1 VAVTVSQLMAA
12 IRQIETGG
20 QPDPYRTINGIGA
33 TGAYQVMPFNIGP
46 WTKEVLGRSMT
57 QEQFRNSPEAQ
68 DAVARYKLDKSMKKY
83 GSWQAAAAVW
93 FSGKPDWNSS
103 ASDGGNT
110 VKQYVN
116 KVANA
121 LKKVGAGVTGGTGAT
136 QASASLPSI
145 GKGVFTAQHAG
156 YDAEPKVGPYGAP
169 TNPFKLA
176 GWIASSG
183 TEGAAAPGGVE
194 QVSSGGEIF
203 GGGSMPWDGVA
214 TAVLAGLFVAGG
226 LALVAVGLVASVS
239 PAVQQAT
246 AAASNLHPAAA
257 AANAAKGAVS

>member
-1 VAVTVSQLMAA
+1 MAVTVSQLMAA

-20 QPDPYRTINGIGA
+20 QKDPYRTVNGIGA

-46 WTKEVLGRSMT
+46 WTKEVLGRAMT
-57 QEQFRNSPEAQ
+57 QAEFRNSREAQ
-68 DAVARYKLDKSMKKY
+68 DAVARAKLGGYMRKY
-83 GSWQAAAAVW
+83 GSWQAAASVW

-110 VKQYVN
+110 VKQYVT
-116 KVANA
+116 KVAEA
-121 LKKVGAGVTGGTGAT
+121 LKKVGAGVTGGTGGT
-136 QASASLPSI
+136 GTSAALPSI

-156 YDAEPKVGPYGAP
+156 YEAEPKTGPYGAP

-194 QVSSGGEIF
+194 QASAGGEVF
-203 GGGSMPWDGVA
+203 GGGAMPWDGVA
-214 TAVLAGLFVAGG
+214 TAVLAALFVAGG

-239 PAVQQAT
+239 PAAT
-246 AAASNLHPAAA
+246 AAASTINPAAGA
-257 AANAAKGAVS
+257 ATAAKGALS

>member
-1 VAVTVSQLMAA
+1 MAVTVEQLMAA
-12 IRQIETGG
+12 VRSIETGG
-20 QPDPYRTINGIGA
+20 QRDPYRTVNHIGA

-68 DAVARYKLDKSMKKY
+68 DAVARHKLGSYMKKY
-83 GSWQAAAAVW
+83 GSWQAAAATW
-93 FSGKPDWNSS
+93 FSGQPNWNSS

-110 VKQYVN
+110 VRQYVD
-116 KVANA
+116 KVAKA
-121 LKKVGAGVTGGTGAT
+121 LKKVGAGITGGGAGGT
-136 QASASLPSI
+136 APPALPTI

-156 YDAEPKVGPYGAP
+156 YAAEPRTGPYGAP

-183 TEGAAAPGGVE
+183 TEGAETPGGVE

-214 TAVLAGLFVAGG
+214 TAVLAGLFVVGG
-226 LALVAVGLVASVS
+226 LGLVVVGLVAAVS
-239 PAVQQAT
+239 PSVKSAAQT
-246 AAASNLHPAAA
+246 AAAAHPAGRAA
-257 AANAAKGAVS
+257 AVAKGATS

>member
-1 VAVTVSQLMAA
+1 MAVTVSQLMAA

-20 QPDPYRTINGIGA
+20 QKDPYRTVNGIGA

-46 WTKEVLGRSMT
+46 WTKEVLGRAMT
-57 QEQFRNSPEAQ
+57 QAEFRNSREAQ
-68 DAVARYKLDKSMKKY
+68 DAVARAKLGGYMKRY
-83 GSWQAAAAVW
+83 GSWQAAASVW

-110 VKQYVN
+110 VKQYVT
-116 KVANA
+116 KVAAA
-121 LKKVGAGVTGGTGAT
+121 LKKVGAGVTGGTGGAG
-136 QASASLPSI
+136 APAALPSI

-156 YDAEPKVGPYGAP
+156 YEAEPKVGPYGAP

-183 TEGAAAPGGVE
+183 TQGAAAPGGVE

-214 TAVLAGLFVAGG
+214 TAVLASLFVVGG
-226 LALVAVGLVASVS
+226 LGLVVVGLTAAVS
-239 PAVQQAT
+239 PTVDKAT
-246 AAASNLHPAAA
+246 AAASNIHPAAA
-257 AANAAKGAVS
+257 AATAAKGAVS